1 MEFLL
6 EYWPLIL
13 VAIAVLLIAAFL
25 VLRPRQRVRLS
36 QETTPVRP
44 HMARASDEPA
54 IGRGIAAEAA
64 AAVSDV
70 SGEIIDAPVHANLPG
85 AAGPPDDLQR
95 LKGVGPKFAA
105 LLNDIGIR
113 RFDQLAGLSGGD
125 IDRLDSQLGPFKGR
139 LERDQIP
146 LQAQYLA
153 RGDEDGFE
161 QRFGKL

>member
-1 MEFLL
+1 MEFVR

-13 VAIAVLLIAAFL
+13 LAIAVLLVAAL
-25 VLRPRQRVRLS
+25 VLLRPRQRIRLS
-36 QETTPVRP
+36 QGTAPVRP
-44 HMARASDEPA
+44 HMAQATNEPA

-70 SGEIIDAPVHANLPG
+70 SGQIIDAPVHAHLPG
-85 AAGPPDDLQR
+85 VSGPPDDLQR

-105 LLNDIGIR
+105 LLNEIGIR
-113 RFDQLAGLSGGD
+113 RFDQLAGLSEGD